1 LIRIKDIKESLL
13 YYFFP
18 HCCAGCG
25 SDLLN
30 KESELCLHCLHDL
43 PHTHFEKYGGNP
55 VEKMFR
61 GRINIEYGSAS
72 FYFSKDSPVQ
82 HILHQLKYKGNLKL
96 GIQSGRIMGT
106 LIKQAARTMP
116 DVLVPLPLYPK
127 KEKQRGYNQSIL
139 LCKGIAE
146 VLALPVIDKAVIR
159 PHHTETQTK
168 KGRIDRWLNMEG
180 KFLLKHPSMI
190 KNKHVLLVDDV
201 ITTGATLEACGEEIL
216 KAEGALLSVA
226 SFAVANK

>member
-1 LIRIKDIKESLL
+1 
-13 YYFFP
+13 
-18 HCCAGCG
+18 
-25 SDLLN
+25 
-30 KESELCLHCLHDL
+30 
-43 PHTHFEKYGGNP
+43 
-55 VEKMFR
+55 
-61 GRINIEYGSAS
+61 
-72 FYFSKDSPVQ
+72 
-82 HILHQLKYKGNLKL
+82 
-96 GIQSGRIMGT
+96 
-106 LIKQAARTMP
+106 MP